1 MRKIITATFVSMDGV
16 LQAPGGPDEDPS
28 NGFKWGGW
36 TFNYQDDMSGKTM
49 NEFMSQP
56 FDLLLGRRT
65 YEIFAA
71 YWPYEKN
78 ASTRYYGII
87 RKDSYQLM
95 LQTLT
100 EDSKK
105 NVEMLDKN
113 IFQMFFLQNIS
124 DSIIYLGNRKLM
136 AYISD
141 EY

>member
-1 MRKIITATFVSMDGV
+1 MIYFFINIPLNEV
-16 LQAPGGPDEDPS
+16 LKLEDVLPK
-28 NGFKWGGW
+28 GCYCLF
-36 TFNYQDDMSGKTM
+36 QM
-49 NEFMSQP
+49 Q
-56 FDLLLGRRT
+56 
-65 YEIFAA
+65 
-71 YWPYEKN
+71 N

>member
-1 MRKIITATFVSMDGV
+1 MIYFFINIPLSELGKLEDV
-16 LQAPGGPDEDPS
+16 LPKGCYCLFQMQS
-28 NGFKWGGW
+28 
-36 TFNYQDDMSGKTM
+36 
-49 NEFMSQP
+49 
-56 FDLLLGRRT
+56 
-65 YEIFAA
+65 
-71 YWPYEKN
+71 

-87 RKDSYQLM
+87 RKDSYPLM

-124 DSIIYLGNRKLM
+124 DNITYLGNRKLM

-141 EY
+141 EN

>member
-1 MRKIITATFVSMDGV
+1 MIYFFINIPLNEVSKLEDV
-16 LQAPGGPDEDPS
+16 LPKGCYCLFQM
-28 NGFKWGGW
+28 
-36 TFNYQDDMSGKTM
+36 Q
-49 NEFMSQP
+49 
-56 FDLLLGRRT
+56 
-65 YEIFAA
+65 
-71 YWPYEKN
+71 N

-87 RKDSYQLM
+87 RKDSYPLM

-124 DSIIYLGNRKLM
+124 DSIVYLGKRKLM

>member
-1 MRKIITATFVSMDGV
+1 MQS
-16 LQAPGGPDEDPS
+16 
-28 NGFKWGGW
+28 
-36 TFNYQDDMSGKTM
+36 
-49 NEFMSQP
+49 
-56 FDLLLGRRT
+56 
-65 YEIFAA
+65 
-71 YWPYEKN
+71 

-87 RKDSYQLM
+87 RKDSYPLM

-124 DSIIYLGNRKLM
+124 DNITYLGNRKLM

-141 EY
+141 EN